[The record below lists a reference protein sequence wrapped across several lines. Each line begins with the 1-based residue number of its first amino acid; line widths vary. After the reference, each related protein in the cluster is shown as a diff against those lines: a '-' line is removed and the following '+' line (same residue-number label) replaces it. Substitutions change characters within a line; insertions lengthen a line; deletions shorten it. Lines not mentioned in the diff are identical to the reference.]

1 MIRLLGKNW
10 WLLLLRGVA
19 ALLFGLAALFWP
31 EITLVSLVILF
42 GAFVVVDG
50 IFSLAAAFRERGV
63 HPRWWV
69 VLLEG
74 LIGLTLGGATLAWP
88 EITALVLIY
97 LAASWAVLTGVLE
110 ILAALALRE
119 ELRGEWLL
127 ALIGLASVL
136 IGVVLF
142 AQPGAGMVAVSWL
155 IGVYAL
161 IFGLLMIAL
170 SWKMRSLLKRD
181 STPGSA
187 GS

>member
-1 MIRLLGKNW
+1 
-10 WLLLLRGVA
+10 
-19 ALLFGLAALFWP
+19 
-31 EITLVSLVILF
+31 
-42 GAFVVVDG
+42 
-50 IFSLAAAFRERGV
+50 
-63 HPRWWV
+63 V